1 MIVEDERDSVEPLVS
16 YLEWQGYFVKLF
28 TDGREALAEIVRN
41 PPQILVL
48 DLLMP
53 GMDGAK
59 LLETVRSS
67 LGLHTLPV
75 VVLTGAP
82 DSPEADRARVMD
94 VHSVLVKGR
103 ANFTDVEAALRLAR
117 HHVGGPPSA

>member
-1 MIVEDERDSVEPLVS
+1 
-16 YLEWQGYFVKLF
+16 
-28 TDGREALAEIVRN
+28 
-41 PPQILVL
+41 
-48 DLLMP
+48 
-53 GMDGAK
+53 MDGAK
-59 LLETVRSS
+59 LLEVIRIS
-67 LGLHTLPV
+67 LGLQTLPV

-82 DSPEADRARVMD
+82 DSPEAERARDMD